1 MKTIYKKLLFLLLL
15 LPFGILAQNTVTGS
29 VVEKATGQPIPGANV
44 NIQGAA
50 NGVSTDFDGKYK
62 LSNVKKGDK
71 IVFSFI
77 GLRTVTL
84 TYDGQATLNASLD
97 EDSNELKEIVVQVG
111 YGTVKKKDATGAVT
125 VLGAKEFNKGPV
137 VSADQMIQGKVA
149 GLQITNGGGAPG
161 EGATIRIRSGSSL
174 NASNDPLYVI
184 DGVPVVTGGVKGGRN
199 VLANINQNNIE
210 SITVLKDASA
220 TAIYGSRAS
229 NGVIII
235 TTKKGKAGDLQINY
249 NANLQVSEITK
260 TIDAL
265 SADQF
270 RELVNAKGSATQISL
285 LGAANTDW
293 QKEIYRT
300 AIGTDHNV
308 SVSGGADNITY
319 RASVGYANLNG
330 ILLRD
335 NMERSTISAAL
346 VGDFFDKHL
355 KVQVSNNTSLIN
367 SNFSNRGAIGSAVR
381 FDPTQAVKNTDGTYF
396 QWYTY
401 PNGVQTVNT
410 LAGKNPVS
418 LIEQQ
423 NNYGTTYRSI
433 GNIQFD
439 YKLHFL
445 PELKAIANFGYDYLS
460 GRAYGNTEADYLNGL
475 NGSGYN
481 NTYEDLEK
489 RNNKLMD
496 LYFNYNKLVESI
508 STQIDFT
515 GGYNY
520 QDFRDNYGGFNLVF
534 QGNNLTPVVNRPRR
548 VNLQSFFA
556 RANFTIADKYLLTA
570 SYRRDG
576 SSRFAENN
584 RWSNFPAVAVAW
596 KIKDENFLKDVESV
610 STLKLRAGWGITG
623 QQDIGGD
630 GFPSL
635 PLYSVSNIS
644 GQYPFGNVYYPT
656 YRPSAYNLD
665 LKWEET
671 TTINAGIDFGF
682 LNNRIT
688 GAVDVY
694 QRDTK
699 DLLLYTQNPPFFGF
713 SNFDNYNVG
722 KIRNRGLEISGTVI
736 PVKNDNFEW
745 TVGGNITF
753 QNSEITA
760 LSSDAPEF
768 IGINVGGYEGGTGNT
783 IQNHQIGYAPFSF
796 YVYEQAYDAA
806 GKPMDGVFI
815 DRNGDGLVNEKD
827 KYRFHKPAA
836 DVFYGFNTSLTYKN
850 WDFAA
855 AFRGSWGNYMYNN
868 VDSNNGSLAGVLIN
882 PTYLSNAVENVL
894 ETGFTTNDIKRFES
908 DYYIQDASFLRL
920 DNVSIGYTFNQK
932 PDSKSLVKLTLAAQN
947 VFVVTKYAGL
957 DPEIASGIDNNLYPR
972 PITFTLGL
980 NVNF

>member
-15 LPFGILAQNTVTGS
+15 LPFSILAQNTVSGS
-29 VVEKATGQPIPGANV
+29 VVDKATGQPIPGV
-44 NIQGAA
+44 NINVEGTSSSA
-50 NGVSTDFDGKYK
+50 STGFDGKYQIG
-62 LSNVKKGDK
+62 NIKKGDK
-71 IVFSFI
+71 IVFSYV
-77 GLRTVTL
+77 GYRNLVMVS
-84 TYDGQATLNASLD
+84 DGQTTLNAQLV
-97 EDSNELKEIVVQVG
+97 EDANELKEVVVQVG

-125 VLGAKEFNKGPV
+125 VLGAKDFNKGPV

-174 NASNDPLYVI
+174 SAQNDPLYVI
-184 DGVPVVTGGVKGGRN
+184 DGVPVAAGGVNGGRN
-199 VLANINQNNIE
+199 PLTTINQNNIE

-249 NANLQVSEITK
+249 NANLQVSEIKK

-265 SADQF
+265 SANQF
-270 RELVNAKGSATQISL
+270 RELVNAKGSAAQISL
-285 LGAANTDW
+285 LGGANTDW

-308 SVSGGADNITY
+308 SVSSGADNMTY

-335 NMERSTISAAL
+335 NMERSTLSAAL

-355 KVQVSNNTSLIN
+355 KMQITNNTSLIKN
-367 SNFSNRGAIGSAVR
+367 NYSTRGAIGSAVR
-381 FDPTQAVKNTDGTYF
+381 FDPTQVVKNADGTYF
-396 QWYTY
+396 QWYLSPTQI
-401 PNGVQTVNT
+401 NQ
-410 LAGKNPVS
+410 LAGRNPVA

-423 NNYGTTYRSI
+423 NNYGTSYRSI

-445 PELKAIANFGYDYLS
+445 PELKAVANFGYDFLS
-460 GRAYGNTEADYLNGL
+460 GRSYGDVAENYLNGL
-475 NGSGYN
+475 PGSGYK
-481 NTYEDLEK
+481 NTYLNTNK
-489 RNNKLMD
+489 RYNKVLD

-508 STQIDFT
+508 STQFDIT
-515 GGYNY
+515 GGYSY
-520 QDFRDNYGGFNLVF
+520 QDFRDSSGGFSLNF
-534 QGNNLTPVVNRPRR
+534 QNNQTTPVLYNPAR
-548 VNLQSFFA
+548 VNLQSFFG

-570 SYRRDG
+570 SFRRDG

-584 RWSNFPAVAVAW
+584 RWGNFPAVAIAW
-596 KIKDENFLKDVESV
+596 KIKDENFLKEVESV

-623 QQDIGGD
+623 QQDIGTIY
-630 GFPSL
+630 PSL
-635 PLYSVSNIS
+635 PLYLGSNPQA
-644 GQYPFGNVYYPT
+644 QYPFGNAYYPT
-656 YRPSAYNLD
+656 YRPQAYNLN
-665 LKWEET
+665 LKWEQT
-671 TTINAGIDFGF
+671 ATINAGIDFGF

-699 DLLLYTQNPPFFGF
+699 DLLLRTQNPAFFGF
-713 SNFDNYNVG
+713 SNYDNYNIG
-722 KIRNRGLEISGTVI
+722 SIKNRGIEISGTVT
-736 PVKNDNFEW
+736 PVKSDNFEW

-753 QNSEITA
+753 QNSEITKLA
-760 LSSDAPEF
+760 SDSPEF
-768 IGINVGGYEGGTGNT
+768 PGYNVGGYQGGTGNT
-783 IQNHQIGYAPFSF
+783 IQNHQIGFAPASF
-796 YVYEQAYDAA
+796 YVYEQAYGAD
-806 GKPMDGVFI
+806 GKPLDGVFV
-815 DRNGDGLVNEKD
+815 DRNKDGIVNEKD

-836 DVFYGFNTSLTYKN
+836 DVFYGFNTSVVYKN

-868 VDSNNGSLAGVLIN
+868 VDSNNGSLAGVFIRS
-882 PTYLSNAVENVL
+882 TDLSNAVGNVL

-932 PDSKSLVKLTLAAQN
+932 SNSSSLVKLTLAAQN

-957 DPEIASGIDNNLYPR
+957 DPEIAGGIDNNLYPR

>member
-15 LPFGILAQNTVTGS
+15 LPFSILAQNTVTGS

-97 EDSNELKEIVVQVG
+97 EDSNELKEVVVQVG

-137 VSADQMIQGKVA
+137 ISADQMIQGKVA

-174 NASNDPLYVI
+174 TAQNDPLYVI
-184 DGVPVVTGGVKGGRN
+184 DGVPVAQGGVNGGRN
-199 VLANINQNNIE
+199 PLSTINQNNIE

-270 RELVNAKGSATQISL
+270 RELVNAKGSAAQIAL

-300 AIGTDHNV
+300 AIGTDHNI

-335 NMERSTISAAL
+335 NMERSTLSAAL

-367 SNFSNRGAIGSAVR
+367 NDYSNRGAIGSAVR
-381 FDPTQAVKNTDGTYF
+381 FDPTQAVKNPDGTYF
-396 QWYTY
+396 QWYLSPTQI
-401 PNGVQTVNT
+401 NQ
-410 LAGKNPVS
+410 LAGRNPVS

-423 NNYGTTYRSI
+423 NNYGTSYRSI

-460 GRAYGNTEADYLNGL
+460 GRSYGNTEADYLNGL
-475 NGSGYN
+475 DGSGYK
-481 NTYEDLEK
+481 NTYENTGK
-489 RNNKLMD
+489 RYNKVMD

-508 STQIDFT
+508 STQFDIT

-520 QDFRDNYGGFNLVF
+520 QDFRENVGGFSLNF
-534 QGNNLTPVVNRPRR
+534 QNNQVTPVVNTPGRI
-548 VNLQSFFA
+548 NLQSFFA
-556 RANFTIADKYLLTA
+556 RANVTIADKYLLTA

-584 RWSNFPAVAVAW
+584 RWGNFPAVAVAW

-623 QQDIGGD
+623 QQDIGSIY
-630 GFPSL
+630 PSL
-635 PLYSVSNIS
+635 PLYLGSNPQA
-644 GQYPFGNVYYPT
+644 QYPFGNVYYQT
-656 YRPSAYNLD
+656 YRPQPYNLD

-688 GAVDVY
+688 GTVDVY

-699 DLLLYTQNPPFFGF
+699 DLLLLTENPPFFGF
-713 SNFDNYNVG
+713 SNVDNYNVG
-722 KIRNRGLEISGTVI
+722 AIRNRGLEISGSVI

-753 QNSEITA
+753 QNSELTA

-768 IGINVGGYEGGTGNT
+768 SGIPTGGYEGGTGNT
-783 IQNHQIGYAPFSF
+783 IQNHQIGYAPASF

-827 KYRFHKPAA
+827 KYRFRKPAA

-868 VDSNNGSLAGVLIN
+868 VDSNNGSLAGVFIRS
-882 PTYLSNAVENVL
+882 TDLSNAVENVL